1 VESHVKEAKMKRA
14 EKMGR
19 FAVEMVVANNHEV
32 HLAQAGQM
40 PDGQVRRVAVQ
51 GVVDSGAANLV
62 LPRKVVQE
70 LGLKTVGQATV
81 RYADQRT
88 AKRQVVEEVRL
99 DLLGRHGTFQAL
111 VEPARETALIGAIV
125 LEALDLV
132 VDCTTQ
138 KLRPRDP
145 RGILAEIE

>member
-1 VESHVKEAKMKRA
+1 MKRA